1 MWCGTGARVPIMVD
15 SSMTSLD
22 LVAAWTGDSL
32 VLTRGDA
39 QLSCSKGEAVSV
51 EVMAGNF
58 FLAGPASA
66 TAAVK
71 AMGLPGA
78 VSNVVA
84 RELEVVGVLSLN
96 VSFSIP
102 SDTGFGAADASASI
116 ESVVVQA
123 STCSSFARTG
133 GYDSCTLDPRP
144 STFNPGPS
152 TLHPEPSTP
161 NPQTSTFNPSSS
173 TLKHQPPTLNPQPST
188 LNPGPS
194 ISTFNPQPSTLNP
207 QPSFRNPKPYT
218 LHPAPQTLE
227 PEC

>member
-1 MWCGTGARVPIMVD
+1 
-15 SSMTSLD
+15 MTSLD

-39 QLSCSKGEAVSV
+39 QLSCSKGELVSV

-84 RELEVVGVLSLN
+84 RELEVAGELSLN

-102 SDTGFGAADASASI
+102 ADTGYGAADNSASI

-133 GYDSCTLDPRP
+133 RCE
-144 STFNPGPS
+144 PS
-152 TLHPEPSTP
+152 TLHPQLSTLNSQPSTL
-161 NPQTSTFNPSSS
+161 NPQPLTLDPQSQPS
-173 TLKHQPPTLNPQPST
+173 TLNPQPST
-188 LNPGPS
+188 LNPHSEIPNH
-194 ISTFNPQPSTLNP
+194 T
-207 QPSFRNPKPYT
+207 PYT
-218 LHPAPQTLE
+218 LHPKP
-227 PEC
+227 